1 MIPRHSSTV
10 CSRHTAFCLWNM
22 TSSQTTR
29 QAEVRSSAAVDSPPV
44 GSWDGLLG
52 LPLLCHRCF
61 LDNNGNIN
69 SSDLKSKRF
78 GFNYEPRIIQD
89 LVGLVQVLRLSL
101 LKPMEHRFFCV
112 RRRPSECTFGRDPRI
127 GSRNRRVARLGLGLN
142 PL

>member
-1 MIPRHSSTV
+1 
-10 CSRHTAFCLWNM
+10 M

-78 GFNYEPRIIQD
+78 EFNYEPRITQD

-101 LKPMEHRFFCV
+101 LKPMEHRFFLCAAKAIRMHV
-112 RRRPSECTFGRDPRI
+112 WPRPKDREPKSQGC
-127 GSRNRRVARLGLGLN
+127 
-142 PL
+142 